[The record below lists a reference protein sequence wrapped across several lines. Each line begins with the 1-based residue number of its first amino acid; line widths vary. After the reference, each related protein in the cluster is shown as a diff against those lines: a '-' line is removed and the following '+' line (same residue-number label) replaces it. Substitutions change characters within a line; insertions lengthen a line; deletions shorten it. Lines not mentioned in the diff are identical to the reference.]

1 MENLFKILKNK
12 LPEKLLEIPQPPKQ
26 LYLRGKIPDWEN
38 TKFIAIIG
46 SRKYSNYG
54 REACQKI
61 ISELRGHNITI
72 ISGLAIGIDSIAHR
86 SSLENN
92 IQTIAIP
99 GSGLNP
105 KNIYPSIN
113 KNLSEEIIKK
123 GGCLISEF
131 EPDFKATPWSF
142 PQRNRIMAGLAD
154 LILIIEAE
162 EKSGTLITA
171 RMGIDYNKE
180 VAVIP
185 ASIFNQNS
193 KGSNNLLYQGA
204 TPVTSGKD
212 ILELLNLPTNDN
224 SGQKKLNL
232 DDFSKTEVKII
243 KLLKEPIS
251 RDKLIQQLD
260 LSTTEINSTI
270 SLLEIKEILKESGG
284 KIYLK

>member
-1 MENLFKILKNK
+1 MENLFKILPNK
-12 LPEKLLEIPQPPKQ
+12 FPEKLLEIPQPPKH
-26 LYLRGKIPDWEN
+26 LYLRGEIPDWEN
-38 TKFIAIIG
+38 TKFIAVIG
-46 SRKYSNYG
+46 SRKFSNYG
-54 REACQKI
+54 ENACKKI
-61 ISELRGHNITI
+61 ISELQGYNIAI

-86 SSLENN
+86 TALENN
-92 IQTIAIP
+92 LQTIAIP

-113 KNLSEEIIKK
+113 KNLSEDIIKN

-180 VAVIP
+180 IAVIP
-185 ASIFNQNS
+185 ASIFTQNS

-204 TPVTSGKD
+204 TPITSGND
-212 ILELLNLPTNDN
+212 ILELLNLPTKNN
-224 SGQKKLNL
+224 SGQRKLNL
-232 DDFSKTEVKII
+232 DDFSETEIKII
-243 KLLKEPIS
+243 ELLKEPIS
-251 RDKLIQQLD
+251 RDELIRQ
-260 LSTTEINSTI
+260 SKISAIEINSTI
-270 SLLEIKEILKESGG
+270 SLLEIKEIIKESGG